1 MNSSSLVIR
10 NRQRIHRV
18 DLHALRRILSHLV
31 QKELGLQQ
39 VELGVRLVDDAEMT
53 RANEHY
59 LGHQGSTDVISF
71 GYEDHPQT
79 SHLTGDLLVCV
90 PEAVRQAKRF
100 RVQWEHE
107 LVRYL
112 VHGVLHLRGYE
123 DGTRRAREKMK
134 REENRLMRNL
144 RSHIPSPGRK

>member
-1 MNSSSLVIR
+1 MDSSSLLIR
-10 NRQRIHRV
+10 NRQRVRR
-18 DLHALRRILSHLV
+18 LNLRTLKRILSHLV
-31 QKELGLQQ
+31 QEELGLER

-53 RANEHY
+53 RANERY

-71 GYEDHPQT
+71 GYEDHPPT
-79 SHLTGDLLVCV
+79 GHLTGDLLVCV

-100 RVQWEHE
+100 RVPWEHE

-134 REENRLMRNL
+134 REENRLL
-144 RSHIPSPGRK
+144 RKLRCHIHLQGDK